1 MLISH
6 KRMSRLLIDQRAIL
20 LKFKNHWARKEVKP
34 VLLQSAILSHLL
46 GAEVCVAPGAV
57 PVPGNR
63 FGVKGRNQTEILT
76 HAVQNEPGHPQV
88 IPHVD
93 AFAGPHLELP
103 LGPSTG
109 GGIINTRV
117 AEGRRGILQATHL
130 SRHDFGVSA
139 TDVDPGVQTCSVVSL
154 RDVSSVSLVCP
165 HAAVIRP

>member
-6 KRMSRLLIDQRAIL
+6 KRISRLEIYESLGL
-20 LKFKNHWARKEVKP
+20 KEVKP
-34 VLLQSAILSHLL
+34 VLLHSAILSHLF
-46 GAEVCVAPGAV
+46 GAKVCVAPGAV

-109 GGIINTRV
+109 GIINTRV

-130 SRHDFGVSA
+130 SRHDFSVSA
-139 TDVDPGVQTCSVVSL
+139 ADVDPGIQTCSVVSL